1 MLVFS
6 HVTDPRASLPSNK
19 FLPSA
24 LFRLSNVSE
33 ALEKMG
39 IDYDLSLRQL
49 Y

>member
-19 FLPSA
+19 FEVSA
-24 LFRLSNVSE
+24 LFR
-33 ALEKMG
+33 ALAKIG
-39 IDYDLSLRQL
+39 IDYNFSLRQL